1 MAVIKTFQLAREM
14 MKQLE
19 TYTEDIID
27 GMNMA
32 GGQLALDAVK
42 ILKVTSPERKK
53 NGGRYR
59 KSWMVTKRTF
69 FNAPTRFTI
78 HNKDRYQLT
87 HLLEKGH
94 ANRDGS
100 RTSGRPHIGPVEE
113 TLVKEYVKQV
123 EEVIRRGY

>member
-1 MAVIKTFQLAREM
+1 MAVIKTFQLAREI

-19 TYTEDIID
+19 EYTEDIVD

-42 ILKVTSPERKK
+42 TLKVTSPERKRK
-53 NGGRYR
+53 GGAYR
-59 KSWMVTKRTF
+59 KGWTYKKMTF
-69 FNAPTRFTI
+69 FKAPTRYTI

-94 ANRDGS
+94 ANRDGT
-100 RTSGRPHIGPVEE
+100 RTKAIPHIAQVEE
-113 TLVKEYVKQV
+113 TLVAEYIKQV
-123 EEVIRRGY
+123 EEVVRRGY